1 MIFHDNTPYS
11 SQFDDIYCNTQGAKG
26 ESEHVFLSALPLAL
40 RAKFDTE
47 ILRKFNNKATNKSQ
61 NKNLQSKFNQISTD
75 KTPLK
80 NSNFKAQQKPNFTK
94 FYALNPLNFKN
105 HKTKI
110 DFNQNLIS
118 KFLAKTDIKSIKFYK
133 QISKSQSANKNK
145 FKSQIFT
152 TNFKNFSHQNAF
164 SKAQNAL
171 SISNP
176 TKFYAPQKAIN
187 PQFLAPTP
195 IIAEC
200 GFGIGRNFLGAL
212 KFARKTGCVMHY
224 VAAEKY
230 PLNAN
235 DLREIYE
242 KLQIYPRLSARLIAK
257 FKKISPLNEGFHRIK
272 FGKNI
277 TLDLLIGNASKMFKN
292 SDFSADVWFMDGFS
306 PAKNPDMWSDELIAQ
321 IARLSHFGTILRSYC
336 VAKNF
341 RDTLLKHGFSLNL
354 RSGFAK
360 KRQMCEAFMQNPP
373 KFLDEIW
380 FSRPKLKR
388 NFIKFRPILDTKS
401 YEIPSIFLPRARS
414 FFYNLRANFTKFK
427 EQKKVTIIGAGI
439 AGIATAIKFQKA
451 GFDVKIIEKRAKIAT
466 NGSSNRVG
474 ALLPLITQKDVAL
487 GKMHLQAFLK
497 ACKFYAKLPRNLAQI
512 CGADIIAYDQTL
524 KKRYKKADDMFKF
537 VDFGALCG
545 VKIPQAMSLKP
556 RKICK
561 FLAKKVEIKTNCEF
575 VNFKKID
582 EKICIFCKNHKPFF
596 SDILIFCTGSESENF
611 FGNAKNELNFG
622 KKLNH
627 SKQNS
632 HQICNIQAKTEIF
645 PSGTF
650 SAVLNAKL
658 SDKTQILSA
667 NLKNQAQI
675 SNPNSSPN
683 LEQSKDK
690 IQNFS
695 PTYQNFDP
703 FVQISSVRGQA
714 TLLRPFAKIG
724 RIISSVG
731 YIMPPT
737 RKFQL
742 IGATYGRGDY
752 DNKSRKKDDLKNI
765 ENILQIAQNLDKKE
779 FLAPNLKANSKKLS
793 KFLAKNIISSN
804 VAFRSYSGDRFPII
818 GALHDFN
825 AFLNDYKNLQF
836 TKHHTCA
843 TNPKFIDNVY
853 FNVAHGSRGLSSA
866 ILGAEILLDYALNR
880 PFCVE
885 KSIINALAPSRFLI
899 RKLKNGQAQNQKSS

>member
-47 ILRKFNNKATNKSQ
+47 ILRKFNNKATKKLQ
-61 NKNLQSKFNQISTD
+61 NLQSEFNQISTE

-80 NSNFKAQQKPNFTK
+80 NSNFKTQQKPNFTK

-118 KFLAKTDIKSIKFYK
+118 KFLAKTAIKSIKFYK
-133 QISKSQSANKNK
+133 QISKLQSANKNK

-152 TNFKNFSHQNAF
+152 TNFKNFSHQNTNP
-164 SKAQNAL
+164 SAL
-171 SISNP
+171 KP
-176 TKFYAPQKAIN
+176 TKFYAPQKATN
-187 PQFLAPTP
+187 PHFLAPTL

-212 KFARKTGCVMHY
+212 KFARKMGCVMHY

-235 DLREIYE
+235 DLREIYK
-242 KLQIYPRLSARLIAK
+242 KLQIYPHLSARFIAK
-257 FKKISPLNEGFHRIK
+257 FEKISPLNEGFHRIK

-277 TLDLLIGNASKMFKN
+277 TLDLLIGDASKMFKN

-341 RDTLLKHGFSLNL
+341 RETLLKHGFRLNL
-354 RSGFAK
+354 RPGFSK

-414 FFYNLRANFTKFK
+414 FFYGLRANFTKFK

-466 NGSSNRVG
+466 NGSSNRAG

-497 ACKFYAKLPRNLAQI
+497 ACKFYAKLPQNLAQI

-611 FGNAKNELNFG
+611 FGNAKNDLNFG

-645 PSGTF
+645 FPSGTF
-650 SAVLNAKL
+650 SAVLDAKL
-658 SDKTQILSA
+658 SDKTQILGVK
-667 NLKNQAQI
+667 LKNRAQI

-714 TLLRPFAKIG
+714 TLLRPFAKIS

-779 FLAPNLKANSKKLS
+779 FLAPNLRANSKKLS